1 MNYLNISFK
10 FGIFTAILLIAYFLI
25 LGWLGV
31 NSNPF
36 FSFANALITAS
47 GLALAIR
54 ELKEKSDGRI
64 AYKTG
69 FQVAFVSGIIAT
81 ALFSVFFITY
91 YVYVPHFADAL
102 LKNIGNFA
110 NTGGVFITVITM
122 GVVTSMVVSF
132 ALMQLH
138 KRKIHTNP
146 PENKEPVMVDK
157 QHKNI

>member
-10 FGIFTAILLIAYFLI
+10 FVIFTAILLIAYFLI

-64 AYKTG
+64 DYKTG
-69 FQVAFVSGIIAT
+69 FQVDFVTGIISSS
-81 ALFSVFFITY
+81 LFYVIFITY
-91 YVYVPHFADAL
+91 YL
-102 LKNIGNFA
+102 LVIS
-110 NTGGVFITVITM
+110 FIYFFIIYIVLITY
-122 GVVTSMVVSF
+122 
-132 ALMQLH
+132 
-138 KRKIHTNP
+138 
-146 PENKEPVMVDK
+146 
-157 QHKNI
+157 